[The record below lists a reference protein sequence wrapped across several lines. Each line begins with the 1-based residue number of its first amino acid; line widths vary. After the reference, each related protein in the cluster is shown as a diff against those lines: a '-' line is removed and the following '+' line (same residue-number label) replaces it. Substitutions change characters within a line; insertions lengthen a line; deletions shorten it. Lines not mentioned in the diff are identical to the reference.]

1 MRETCARALAA
12 ALMTGA
18 IATAVGLPSAF
29 ESTSAPDRGLTAPP
43 SSLQRTVRIPAGTAR
58 EGAHRAERGVVA
70 QHASR
75 PSVVSRARNVRHVTV
90 RPAPR
95 RPHTAPSRGPAPT
108 PTPAPAPAPTPSPA
122 DAAVAAPPPA
132 TTDTTRELTST
143 PEPPPVVE
151 PSAPPP
157 PRVTEE
163 PEPEK
168 DKDKDKGKDKE
179 KDKKDK
185 DDHGKGRGHGK
196 ED

>member
-75 PSVVSRARNVRHVTV
+75 PSVVSRARSVRHVIV
-90 RPAPR
+90 RPAAQ
-95 RPHTAPSRGPAPT
+95 RPHTAPSRGPA

-168 DKDKDKGKDKE
+168 DKDKGKDKE